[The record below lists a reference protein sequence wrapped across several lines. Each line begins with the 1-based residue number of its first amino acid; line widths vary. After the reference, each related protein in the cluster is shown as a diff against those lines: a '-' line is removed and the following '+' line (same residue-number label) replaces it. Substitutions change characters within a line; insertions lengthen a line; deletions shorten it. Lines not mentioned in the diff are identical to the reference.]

1 MSIELNKIYNMN
13 CLDGLKL
20 VDDNSVDLIVTSPPY
35 NLGIKYDSWNDEMPW
50 EEYLDF
56 CKDWLKECYR
66 VLRPDG
72 RICVDHYFSCGR
84 GNVNRFPLFDLKNI
98 MDEIGYKAVS
108 CPIWNDITITNK
120 TAWGSWMSAS
130 APYINCPI
138 EGILIACKDHWKK
151 DSSGESTVGRD
162 MFIEATYGVWNI
174 GTTTGQTI
182 ACFPEKLP
190 EMCIQ
195 LLSYKDDVILD
206 PFSGSGTTCYVA
218 KNLGRKYLGF
228 EISKNYYDVSVARLS
243 GVRITAKDVE
253 EAEEI
258 KTNLVSLW

>member
-1 MSIELNKIYNMN
+1 MKEVNNIYNQN
-13 CLDGLKL
+13 CIDGLKEL
-20 VDDNSVDLIVTSPPY
+20 CDNSVDLIVTSPPY

-66 VLRPDG
+66 VLKPDG
-72 RICVDHYFSCGR
+72 RICVDHYFSYGR

-108 CPIWNDITITNK
+108 CPIWNDVTVAKK
-120 TAWGSWMSAS
+120 TAWGSWISAS
-130 APYINCPI
+130 SPYINCPI

-151 DSSGESTVGRD
+151 DTIGESTVGRD
-162 MFIEATYGVWNI
+162 MFIEATSGVWNI

-218 KNLGRKYLGF
+218 KKLGRKYIGF
-228 EISKNYYDVSVARLS
+228 EISKTYYDVSIARLN
-243 GVRITAKDVE
+243 GVRLTASEVK
-253 EAEEI
+253 EADE
-258 KTNLVSLW
+258 KASLVNSLW